1 MILSAIALT
10 GFEQSLSALGTSG
23 GARQLLGRAGI
34 AVPYVGAAAVGMVA
48 LFATAGSPNI
58 KSSGGGVGIGAA
70 VVIAI
75 AIAREMTRLS
85 ALVDRVASG
94 KSITAYLDPAT
105 LIAATAVFLVGC
117 FATRVIVMGNAAFA
131 SSDPRRVR
139 GKRALH
145 GEADWMKLS
154 DAGRLFGDSGG
165 IVVGERYRVD
175 KDVVAAIPFR
185 SDQPETWGS
194 GGKFPLLCFDGSFG
208 SSHGI
213 VFAGSGGFKTTSVTI
228 PTALKWGGA
237 LIVLDPSNEVAPMV
251 ASHRTGADRD
261 VFILDPKNP
270 EMGFNALDW
279 IGQYGGTK
287 EEDIASVA
295 SWIMSDSGRV
305 SGVRDD
311 FFRASG
317 LQLLTAMIA
326 DVCISGHTPKESQTL
341 RQVRANLSEPEP
353 KLRQRLQDIYDNSG
367 SDFVKENVA
376 AFVNMTPETFSGVYA
391 NAIKETHWLS
401 YQNYAALVSGST
413 FSTNDIASGKTDVF
427 INIDLKTLETH
438 AGLAR
443 VIIGSFLNA
452 IYNRDGATSGRTL
465 FLLDEVARLGFMR
478 ILETARDAGRKYG
491 ISLTMIYQSIGQLR
505 ETYGGRDASS
515 KWFESASWISFAAIN
530 DPETA
535 DYISRRCGMTTVEID
550 QVSHSYQARG
560 SSRTRSKQLAARPL
574 IQPHEVLRMRA
585 DEQIVF
591 TAGNPPL
598 RCGRAIWFRRS
609 DMTSCVEPNRLH
621 QRRELGNQGRS
632 STMLM
637 LCLIAGGVLAT
648 SGGTMARA
656 ETRPPDQ
663 LSAQFTLCGERR
675 RVNCVVDGDTFWF
688 RRERI
693 RIADIDAPEL
703 SPPRCAAE
711 RQLGEAAKQRL
722 LALLNAGPFSLSI
735 GADDLD
741 RYGRKLRVVTRN
753 GRSLGAMLVEEKLVR
768 NWDGRRRP
776 WCW

>member
-1 MILSAIALT
+1 MIAVATVLT
-10 GFEQSLSALGTSG
+10 GVEQWLSQMGKTEDTRLM
-23 GARQLLGRAGI
+23 LGRIGI
-34 AVPYVGAAAVGMVA
+34 ATPYIAAAAIGLIW
-48 LFATAGSPNI
+48 LFASAGSANI
-58 KSSGGGVGIGAA
+58 RFVGWSTAA
-70 VVIAI
+70 GSAVAMIIA
-75 AIAREMTRLS
+75 AAREGSRLT
-85 ALVDRVASG
+85 ALADKVPAN
-94 KSITAYLDPAT
+94 KSILAYLDPAT
-105 LIAATAVFLVGC
+105 MIGATVTLIVGC
-117 FATRVIVMGNAAFA
+117 FALRVVVIGNAAFA
-131 SSDPRRVR
+131 RPEPKRIS

-154 DAGRLFGDSGG
+154 EAERLFAEAGG
-165 IVVGERYRVD
+165 IVIGERYRVD
-175 KDVVAAIPFR
+175 LDGASTRAF
-185 SDQPETWGS
+185 SADDQESWGD
-194 GGKFPLLCFDGSFG
+194 GGKAPLLCFDGSFG

-228 PTALKWGGA
+228 PTALKWGGT

-251 ASHRTGADRD
+251 SQHREGAGRRIR
-261 VFILDPKNP
+261 ILDPRQPNP
-270 EMGFNALDW
+270 GFNALDW
-279 IGQYGGTK
+279 IGKFGGTK

-295 SWIMSDSGRV
+295 SWIMSESGRA

-326 DVCISGHTPKESQTL
+326 DVCLSGHTPPEQQTL

-353 KLRQRLQDIYDNSG
+353 KLRQRLQDIYDNSE
-367 SDFVKENVA
+367 SNFVKENVA

-401 YQNYAALVSGST
+401 YQNYAALVSGSA
-413 FSTNDIASGKTDVF
+413 FSTDDIASGKTDVF

-452 IYNRDGATSGRTL
+452 IYNRDGAIEGRAL
-465 FLLDEVARLGFMR
+465 FLLDEVARLGYMR

-491 ISLTMIYQSIGQLR
+491 ITLTMIYQSIGQLR

-550 QVSHSYQARG
+550 QVSRSYQARG

-591 TAGNPPL
+591 TAGNAPL
-598 RCGRAIWFRRS
+598 RCGRAIWFRRK
-609 DMTSCVEPNRLH
+609 DMVLV
-621 QRRELGNQGRS
+621 
-632 STMLM
+632 ST
-637 LCLIAGGVLAT
+637 
-648 SGGTMARA
+648 
-656 ETRPPDQ
+656 Q
-663 LSAQFTLCGERR
+663 
-675 RVNCVVDGDTFWF
+675 
-688 RRERI
+688 
-693 RIADIDAPEL
+693 
-703 SPPRCAAE
+703 
-711 RQLGEAAKQRL
+711 K
-722 LALLNAGPFSLSI
+722 
-735 GADDLD
+735 
-741 RYGRKLRVVTRN
+741 
-753 GRSLGAMLVEEKLVR
+753 
-768 NWDGRRRP
+768 
-776 WCW
+776 